1 MALRRIVSERQRRFG
16 SELRS
21 LREQACVTLGDA
33 AAATGMKRPFLSH
46 IEAGRTAITT
56 ERLHTLCEMYG
67 HKGGPY
73 VEALVGMSEA
83 TGKGWWSAY
92 KGRVAQS
99 VMDLAEMESTAVSLH
114 LHESL
119 VIPGLFQVSGYTQA
133 ILDTA
138 RPVRSTIDD
147 VTAFRMDRQ
156 QILTAANAPAV
167 HAVIYEAALH
177 MHQGGPDAMRT
188 QLLHLVE
195 LAKLPNVTIQIYPF
209 QAGAYPAFS
218 GPFLHAA
225 PAVPRLG
232 TVVLEHPIKPI
243 HLGGEEHLA
252 QYSSLFEQL
261 TRHALPPIDPSAAPE
276 SHSGKDSLGLIQHVL
291 YTL

>member
-1 MALRRIVSERQRRFG
+1 MALRMVVSERQRRFG
-16 SELRS
+16 AELRS
-21 LREQACVTLGDA
+21 LREQARVTLGDA
-33 AAATGMKRPFLSH
+33 ATATGMKRPFLSH

-56 ERLHTLCEMYG
+56 ERLHTLCGIYG

-73 VEALVGMSEA
+73 VEALVAMSE
-83 TGKGWWSAY
+83 TNGKGWWSAY
-92 KGRVAQS
+92 KGRAPQS

-119 VIPGLFQVSGYTQA
+119 VVPGLLQTPGYTRA
-133 ILDTA
+133 ILNTA
-138 RPVRSTIDD
+138 KPVRSTIDD
-147 VTAFRMDRQ
+147 ATAFRMDRQ
-156 QILTAANAPAV
+156 QILTAANAPTV

-177 MHQGGPDAMRT
+177 MHQGEPDTMRT
-188 QLLHLVE
+188 QLLRLIE

-209 QAGAYPAFS
+209 RAGAYPAFS
-218 GPFLHAA
+218 GPFLHAT

-243 HLGGEEHLA
+243 HLGEGEHLT
-252 QYSSLFEQL
+252 QYDSLFEQL
-261 TRHALPPIDPSAAPE
+261 TRHALPPIDPSMPPE
-276 SHSGKDSLGLIQHVL
+276 SHVGKDSLGLIQHVL